1 MEPLKNYLTMN
12 KTQLKQVTTV
22 LPFDMNYIKVG
33 KGKKNM
39 KWNLMD
45 SNGKLISSNWFSS
58 ITKNTDGSII
68 TTVTKRK
75 EVSEATFFNV
85 DSFVQSAELIKNIPI
100 VCFSLV
106 DTGSLVSIKDSRYI
120 AKATVYG
127 KMVYIDKNGE
137 IWLPD
142 GTKLRLLLNTV
153 DSERLFAAVRRFNKK
168 MHYDMKCLED
178 SKRSTFSELHENKIA
193 AWAFYFVTEDMSMET
208 SYTHPQLRNDDVK
221 KWTDNLI
228 FRVREGDL
236 PQSAID
242 SLNASLGEVKK
253 GEPLNF
259 KGHDVWLYTWQLK
272 KEDLNKLISVLD
284 SF

>member
-1 MEPLKNYLTMN
+1 MN
-12 KTQLKQVTTV
+12 KTQLKQVTTI
-22 LPFDMNYIKVG
+22 LPFDAHYIKVG
-33 KGKKNM
+33 KGKKNI

-58 ITKNTDGSII
+58 ITKNTDGSVI

-75 EVSEATFFNV
+75 KVSEATFLNV
-85 DSFVQSAELIKNIPI
+85 DSFAENAEFIKKIPI
-100 VCFSLV
+100 ACFSLV

-120 AKATVYG
+120 ARATVYG

-137 IWLPD
+137 IWLPN

-153 DSERLFAAVRRFNKK
+153 DSERLFAALRRFNKK
-168 MHYDMKCLED
+168 MHYDTKPLED
-178 SKRSTFSELHENKIA
+178 GDRSTFESLRTNKIA
-193 AWAFYFVTEDMSMET
+193 AWAFYFATEGLSLET
-208 SYTHPQLRNDDVK
+208 NYSNPQIRDDNTK
-221 KWTDNLI
+221 KWTDDLI

-242 SLNASLGEVKK
+242 ALNAGLGEVKK
-253 GEPLNF
+253 AEPLNY
-259 KGHDVWLYTWQLK
+259 KGYDVWLYTWHLK
-272 KEDLNKLISVLD
+272 KEDLNKLIATLD

>member
-1 MEPLKNYLTMN
+1 MN

-22 LPFDMNYIKVG
+22 LPFDAHYIKVG
-33 KGKKNM
+33 KGKKNI

-58 ITKNTDGSII
+58 ITKNTDGSVI

-75 EVSEATFFNV
+75 EVREATFLNV
-85 DSFVQSAELIKNIPI
+85 DSFAESADFIKKIPI
-100 VCFSLV
+100 ACFSLV
-106 DTGSLVSIKDSRYI
+106 DTGSLVSIKDSKYI

-142 GTKLRLLLNTV
+142 GTKLRLFLSTV

-168 MHYDMKCLED
+168 MHYDMKCIED
-178 SKRSTFSELHENKIA
+178 SERSTFSLIRENKIA
-193 AWAFYFVTEDMSMET
+193 AWAFYFATEDLILDTTYS
-208 SYTHPQLRNDDVK
+208 HPQIRDDNSK
-221 KWTDNLI
+221 KWTDDLI
-228 FRVREGDL
+228 FRVRDGDL
-236 PQSAID
+236 PQSVID
-242 SLNASLGEVKK
+242 ALNAGLGKVEKSEPTKMK
-253 GEPLNF
+253 GS
-259 KGHDVWLYTWQLK
+259 GVWLYTWHLK
-272 KEDLNKLISVLD
+272 KEDLNKLISALD

>member
-1 MEPLKNYLTMN
+1 MN

-22 LPFDMNYIKVG
+22 LPFDAHYIKVG
-33 KGKKNM
+33 KGKKNI

-58 ITKNTDGSII
+58 ITKNTDGSVI

-75 EVSEATFFNV
+75 KVSEATFLNV
-85 DSFVQSAELIKNIPI
+85 DSFAESADFIKKIPI
-100 VCFSLV
+100 ACFSLV
-106 DTGSLVSIKDSRYI
+106 DTGSLVSIKDSKYI

-137 IWLPD
+137 IWLPG
-142 GTKLRLLLNTV
+142 GTKLRLLLSTV

-168 MHYDMKCLED
+168 MHYDTKYLED
-178 SKRSTFSELHENKIA
+178 GERSTFSLIHENKIA
-193 AWAFYFVTEDMSMET
+193 AWAFYFATEDLMLDTTYS
-208 SYTHPQLRNDDVK
+208 HPQIRDDNSK
-221 KWTDNLI
+221 KWTDDLI

-242 SLNASLGEVKK
+242 ALNAGLGKVEKS
-253 GEPLNF
+253 EPLKF
-259 KGHDVWLYTWQLK
+259 KGQDIWLYTWHFK
-272 KEDLNKLISVLD
+272 KEDLNKLIGLLD